1 MMKMVKIEGR
11 NPVIEALKGKRK
23 IEKILIQ
30 EGIKGQKIDEIIKAA
45 QEKGIRIQRV
55 SRTKLDHIGVSHSHQ
70 GIIAFA
76 EKKELVTALD
86 IVAYAQERGE
96 SPFIVILDQIQ
107 DPQNFGAII
116 RTAYAAGAHG
126 VIYQDKRAAGITPV
140 VVKSSAGAIEHI
152 LLAEVKNIN
161 QTIEE
166 LKKAGLWIVGADM
179 AGETLY
185 YNADFKGPI
194 GLVIGSEGK
203 GLRRLV
209 KENCDFLVQIPMPG
223 EFSSLNASVAA
234 AILIYEVLRQR
245 Q

>member
-1 MMKMVKIEGR
+1 MDKIEGR

-30 EGIKGQKIDEIIKAA
+30 EGIKGGKIEEIINAA
-45 QEKGIRIQRV
+45 KKKGIRIERV
-55 SRTKLDHIGVSHSHQ
+55 PRTKLDQIASSHSHQ
-70 GIIAFA
+70 GIIAYA
-76 EKKELVTALD
+76 EEKELVSPMD
-86 IVAYAQERGE
+86 IVNYAREKDE
-96 SPFIVILDQIQ
+96 PPFIVILDQIQ

-152 LLAEVKNIN
+152 KLSEVKNIN
-161 QTIEE
+161 HTIEE
-166 LKKAGLWIVGADM
+166 LKEAGLWIAGADM
-179 AGETLY
+179 EGDMLY
-185 YNADFKGPI
+185 YEVDLKGPI

-209 KENCDFLVQIPMPG
+209 RENCDFLVKIPMPG